1 MNKIKL
7 LVTLFVGIFIGC
19 VIVTMLPNNN
29 KINITPE
36 KPSDVP
42 STQAILPQKTT
53 QNSKATITTPTT
65 LNADKRVNM
74 DSNTSHSTDKQIS
87 SSAYQ
92 ALERKYQELS
102 KTHQSSK
109 NKVASLQRKLDQFD
123 DSDITTEQMEALV
136 VEPFKSH
143 IGNFTGAER
152 NDIYNFHQAEE
163 DLDWGYNMQNYISD
177 FILTHY
183 NVNEINLVSVICKQQ
198 KCELLIIQLIDGG
211 WEKIARD
218 FGQQPW
224 WKFKYTS
231 STSSNYPGS
240 KTNLAIYTFLS
251 L

>member
-1 MNKIKL
+1 MNKIKI

-19 VIVTMLPNNN
+19 IIVTMVSSNNE
-29 KINITPE
+29 IRITAE
-36 KPSDVP
+36 KPTDVP
-42 STQAILPQKTT
+42 NIKSSSSQKTT
-53 QNSKATITTPTT
+53 QSNEAIIPPPTMLNTDEQMNVSPETPHSAEEQTT
-65 LNADKRVNM
+65 
-74 DSNTSHSTDKQIS
+74 

-92 ALERKYQELS
+92 VLEKKYQMLNS
-102 KTHQSSK
+102 THQSSLR
-109 NKVASLQRKLDQFD
+109 KVASLQRKLNQFD
-123 DSDITTEQMEALV
+123 ESDITTEQMEALV

-143 IGNFTGAER
+143 IGNFTSAER

-163 DLDWGYNMQNYISD
+163 DLDWGYNMQNYLSD

-198 KCELLIIQLIDGG
+198 KCELLIIQLVDGG
-211 WEKIARD
+211 WEKVARD
-218 FGQQPW
+218 LGQQPW

-240 KTNLAIYTFLS
+240 ETNLAIYTFLS